1 MEVVTPTK
9 REVFDS
15 LKSFGC
21 CWLGGQGCECVSRQ
35 LSTCYKAEEK
45 RLTKT
50 ALTEEEINQAKEN
63 NKNAM
68 NEIDEML
75 GELFEL

>member
-1 MEVVTPTK
+1 MTVTPTK
-9 REVFDS
+9 KEVFNS

-21 CWLGGQGCECVSRQ
+21 CWLGGQGCECKSRQ
-35 LSTCYKAEEK
+35 LKECYKAEEK

-50 ALTEEEINQAKEN
+50 TLTEEEIKQAKEN

-68 NEIDEML
+68 NELNEML
-75 GELFEL
+75 NEFFN